1 MRLGEILESDWTL
14 GAIKRREEE
23 RLRRERASS
32 PGGVEGVATRGVRD
46 LSGDNWVAEAF
57 RRRQDEERK
66 RARQQSAGGEHAP
79 SASKEVPVDNWLI
92 EGFKRHQE
100 DERRKEIIAKPDE
113 GGALAVEI
121 ISAPDDHAVKQISK
135 FQDTEHTNK
144 SEASSAH
151 NGALVLSSVALVSRS
166 GAMAPKKG
174 SSRGWIVLV
183 AALLIVGGLL
193 SVIGLKTALWSP
205 ASAPKPIGRGDAP
218 AAPPARKQKDSRT
231 NTPSAPVKAGE
242 GETKQKVPSE
252 VSKPNAAAPNVQQQN
267 KTGSPTPEQGK
278 PPQQNQAAPAV
289 PAPAP
294 AQPTAAE
301 PASPP
306 KSEKNLNAEPA
317 SVGPEKSTGRVP
329 PGQEQSAPDSK
340 SRPVQTNVGEKSK
353 EKGVAGRHPPQK
365 ANGFSAFLKRTANSV
380 RRFFGR
386 LGQ

>member
-14 GAIKRREEE
+14 GAVKRREEE

-32 PGGVEGVATRGVRD
+32 SGGVEGGAIRGARD
-46 LSGDNWVAEAF
+46 LSGDNWIAEAF

-66 RARQQSAGGEHAP
+66 RARQQSVGGERAH

-92 EGFKRHQE
+92 QGFKRHQE
-100 DERRKEIIAKPDE
+100 DERRKESIAKPDE
-113 GGALAVEI
+113 GGAPTVEV
-121 ISAPDDHAVKQISK
+121 ISAADDHAVEQISR
-135 FQDTEHTNK
+135 FQDAERSNE
-144 SEASSAH
+144 SEASGAH
-151 NGALVLSSVALVSRS
+151 DGALVLSSVALVSRS

-174 SSRGWIVLV
+174 SSRAWIVLV
-183 AALLIVGGLL
+183 AAVLIVGGLF
-193 SVIGLKTALWSP
+193 SIIGLKTALWSP

-218 AAPPARKQKDSRT
+218 GAPPARKQKDSRT

-252 VSKPNAAAPNVQQQN
+252 VSKPNAAAPNVQDQS
-267 KTGSPTPEQGK
+267 KTGSPAPEQGR
-278 PPQQNQAAPAV
+278 PPQQNQAAPAA

-294 AQPTAAE
+294 VQPTAAE

-317 SVGPEKSTGRVP
+317 SVGPEKSTGQVRP
-329 PGQEQSAPDSK
+329 EQEQSAPDSK
-340 SRPVQTNVGEKSK
+340 PRAVQTNVGEKSK
-353 EKGVAGRHPPQK
+353 EKSAAGRHPPQK
-365 ANGFSAFLKRTANSV
+365 ANDFSAFLKRTANSV

>member
-1 MRLGEILESDWTL
+1 MGMRLGEILESDWTL

-57 RRRQDEERK
+57 RRRQDEERA
-66 RARQQSAGGEHAP
+66 RARQQSAGGERAH
-79 SASKEVPVDNWLI
+79 SASKETPVDNWLI

-100 DERRKEIIAKPDE
+100 DERRKDISSKPDE
-113 GGALAVEI
+113 GGEV
-121 ISAPDDHAVKQISK
+121 ISASDDHVAAA
-135 FQDTEHTNK
+135 DYR
-144 SEASSAH
+144 ASA
-151 NGALVLSSVALVSRS
+151 LSSVALVSRS
-166 GAMAPKKG
+166 DTIAPKKG
-174 SSRGWIVLV
+174 SRRGWIVLV

-205 ASAPKPIGRGDAP
+205 ASAPKPVGRGDAP
-218 AAPPARKQKDSRT
+218 GSTPARKLKDSRT
-231 NTPSAPVKAGE
+231 NTPSAPVRAGE

-252 VSKPNAAAPNVQQQN
+252 VSKQNAIAPNVQQQSE
-267 KTGSPTPEQGK
+267 TGSPTPEQGK
-278 PPQQNQAAPAV
+278 LPQQNQAAPAA

-294 AQPTAAE
+294 TQPTAAE